1 MANKQ
6 EITRVYK
13 DIDMS
18 FKVNALSGD
27 IGKKLDGNS
36 VKQSLMN
43 LLMIA
48 PYERKFHPEKGS
60 PLANLLFENMTPG
73 LEQTIKIAI
82 KQVIENFEPRVRI
95 VDVDVTANYDHER
108 YDITLRYYV
117 VGVDEP
123 QALSLNLT
131 RLR

>member
-1 MANKQ
+1 MATKQ
-6 EITRVYK
+6 DITRVYK
-13 DIDMS
+13 DIDLS

-27 IGKKLDGNS
+27 VGKKFDTNS

-82 KQVIENFEPRVRI
+82 KQVIENWEPRVRL
-95 VDVDVTANYDHER
+95 VNVGVSANYDHER
-108 YDITLRYYV
+108 YDIALRYYV
-117 VGVDEP
+117 IGVEEP
-123 QALSLNLT
+123 QGLSLNLT

>member
-1 MANKQ
+1 MATKQ
-6 EITRVYK
+6 DITRVYK
-13 DIDMS
+13 DIDLS

-27 IGKKLDGNS
+27 VGKKFDTNS

-82 KQVIENFEPRVRI
+82 KQVIENWEPRVRL
-95 VDVDVTANYDHER
+95 VNVGVSANYDHER

-117 VGVDEP
+117 IGVEEP
-123 QALSLNLT
+123 QGLSLNLT